1 MYMHVQGMRFLGPLE
16 VTAADRTGQAV
27 ALSGKEE
34 VSDRLSFHL
43 THVTA
48 TRIPPPVA
56 CPPSPSPLPPPP
68 VRREVGRRAGGR
80 AKGAIWRVE

>member
-1 MYMHVQGMRFLGPLE
+1 MRFLGPLE

-68 VRREVGRRAGGR
+68 LGGRWAGGQAGER
-80 AKGAIWRVE
+80 RGRYGG